1 MTGKKMR
8 VLAAALAAAAGLLL
22 CGCGEN
28 IVFMTGSSG
37 TPVFTVGDRT
47 VTRQEIEV
55 YYVNLQR
62 EYETLFGSDVWQKDG
77 NEDLW
82 TVVRDNAVA
91 QISRVATLDQMAKEG
106 GITLTE
112 EETSACGSAA
122 ADYYASLN
130 EKEKK
135 FFDLDEADFA
145 AMYEDYCLA
154 SKEYQNILT
163 SADIEVS
170 DDEARSVTCQYICF
184 TSADDAMMRA
194 KQVRQEITD
203 GMNNNTGK
211 TFLQYIA
218 EYNEDSASSMS
229 ISRAESDTA
238 LIDAAF
244 SLSLNEISDPVQAA
258 DGNVYILKCIS
269 LSDDAQT
276 EENKKTIQKEREQEA
291 FDSACSDFLKKTKS
305 GIDETVLSDVT
316 LVTDADIATES
327 FFTTYESYFPD
338 DAGNELSGTNG

>member
-1 MTGKKMR
+1 MAGKKMR
-8 VLAAALAAAAGLLL
+8 VRAAALAAAAGVLL
-22 CGCGEN
+22 CGCGEQL
-28 IVFMTGSSG
+28 VFMTGSSG
-37 TPVFTVGDRT
+37 TPVFTVGDKT

-91 QISRVATLDQMAKEG
+91 QISRVAALDQMAKEG

-122 ADYYASLN
+122 EEYYTSLN
-130 EKEKK
+130 EKEKQY
-135 FFDLDEADFA
+135 FDLDEADYA

-154 SKEYQNILT
+154 AKEYQNILT
-163 SADIEVS
+163 SANIEVS

-184 TSADDAMMRA
+184 TAADDAMTRA

-203 GMNNNTGK
+203 GMNHNTGK

-218 EYNEDSASSMS
+218 EYNEDFASSMS
-229 ISRAESDTA
+229 VSRAGSDAA
-238 LIDAAF
+238 LVDAAF
-244 SLSLNEISDPVQAA
+244 SLSLNEISDPVEAA

-269 LSDDAQT
+269 LSDESET
-276 EENKKTIQKEREQEA
+276 EENKKAIQKEREQEA
-291 FDSACSDFLKKTKS
+291 FDSACSDFLGKTKS
-305 GIDETVLSDVT
+305 GIDETVLSGVT
-316 LVTDADIATES
+316 LVTDADISTDS
-327 FFTTYESYFPD
+327 FFTTYQTYFPD
-338 DAGNELSGTNG
+338 NTESK